1 MRALGGYPRRKL
13 RLRNAGA
20 RGPSPRLRAQSSIAL
35 RALANLWDLEES
47 LPEGKPKESNIHN
60 AARAYYLERSRA
72 VFTLRLGDTLS

>member
-47 LPEGKPKESNIHN
+47 LPEGKPTESNIHN
-60 AARAYYLERSRA
+60 AARAPTREEDVHIFPKPWAL
-72 VFTLRLGDTLS
+72 